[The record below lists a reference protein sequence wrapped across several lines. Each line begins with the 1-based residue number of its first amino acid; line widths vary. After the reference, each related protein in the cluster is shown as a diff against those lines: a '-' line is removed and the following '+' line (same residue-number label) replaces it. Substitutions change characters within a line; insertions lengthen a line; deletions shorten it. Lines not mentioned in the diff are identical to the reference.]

1 MGKRGMLVMCL
12 NDCTVYES
20 ASAAAACVGV
30 NKSTMSRHL
39 SGKYA
44 SIKGKEY
51 VYIDPM
57 VRWEP
62 ERLQEIQREELK
74 RRHGILIF

>member
-20 ASAAAACVGV
+20 AAAAAACVGV

-39 SGKYA
+39 SGKTQTV
-44 SIKGKEY
+44 KGKEY

-57 VRWEP
+57 VRWNP
-62 ERLQEIQREELK
+62 ERLQEIQREEFR
-74 RRHGILIF
+74 RRHGILII